1 MNRKLHNNL
10 FDRGRT
16 MNGPIAQIV
25 ALTCFGNAFLA
36 ERPINQFFPANST
49 CQFCEKV
56 AFVTLDK
63 SFFGKQKETLVA
75 SSPDAWFT
83 YIKKRGAIGIRLA
96 RSPQDKPGISDRMSA
111 GFVGGGGTWTME
123 VLFPR
128 KQSEF
133 WIARWDIGDQN
144 AQDKRIW
151 RVTYGRVAKG
161 NSTPDM
167 PVNLQ
172 QAVRELA
179 ESLNDIRAFSTKH
192 NLNGFT
198 KWFDEALDTI
208 SSDGK
213 NRHGYHQ
220 DLAPSGV
227 LSEEAALLLDASQ
240 KSWVFGGMG
249 SWNDMGFEGE
259 DREIYDRVSE
269 RLFQTVNEA
278 IEQAA
283 SSTIELGRIS
293 R

>member
-1 MNRKLHNNL
+1 
-10 FDRGRT
+10 

-36 ERPINQFFPANST
+36 DRPMNQFFPTNST

-56 AFVTLDK
+56 NFVTLDK
-63 SFFGKQKETLVA
+63 SLFGKQKETLVA
-75 SSPDAWFT
+75 STPDAWFT
-83 YIKKRGAIGIRLA
+83 YIKKRGATGIRLS
-96 RSPQDKPGISDRMSA
+96 RSTQDKPGISERMSA

-123 VLFPR
+123 VLFPC

-133 WIARWDIGDQN
+133 WIAKWDVGDQK
-144 AQDKRIW
+144 AQDKKIW

-161 NSTPDM
+161 NTTPNM
-167 PVNLQ
+167 PINLQ
-172 QAVRELA
+172 QVTKELA
-179 ESLNDIRAFSTKH
+179 DSLKDIRAFSDKH
-192 NLNGFT
+192 KLDGFT
-198 KWFDEALDTI
+198 KCFDEALDTV

-220 DLAPSGV
+220 DLAPSGF
-227 LSEEAALLLDASQ
+227 LSAESALLLDASQ

-259 DREIYDRVSE
+259 DQKIYERVSE
-269 RLFQTVNEA
+269 RLFQTVNQA

-283 SSTIELGRIS
+283 SSTMELGRTT